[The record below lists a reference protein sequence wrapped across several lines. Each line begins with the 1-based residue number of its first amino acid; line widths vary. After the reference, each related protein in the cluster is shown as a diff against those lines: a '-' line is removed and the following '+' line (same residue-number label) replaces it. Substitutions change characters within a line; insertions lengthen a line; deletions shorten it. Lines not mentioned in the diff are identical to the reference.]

1 MRRSGRRPGATP
13 ARTTRSTAVPGHG
26 RVGPTRHP
34 LPRRITVPSALVT
47 GLSRRAGIAASVAER
62 LAADGWAVSA
72 TGWPQH
78 DEEQPWGADADVP
91 VPAGVHW
98 EAADLADP
106 GVPARLVE
114 AHAARHGGLDALV
127 AVHARSSDQD
137 LATVT
142 ADELDASFAVN
153 ARATVLLVQAAA
165 RLGVRRVVLFTTG
178 VHQGPMPTEVP
189 YALSKAAVQGM
200 TASLAAALAPSG
212 ATLNTVNPGP
222 NDTGWADDG
231 TRAWL
236 ADRMPL
242 ARRWGTPADAAELVA
257 FLVSEQAGWITGQT
271 IDSDGGWGIRAG
283 VAPRGG

>member
-1 MRRSGRRPGATP
+1 
-13 ARTTRSTAVPGHG
+13 
-26 RVGPTRHP
+26 
-34 LPRRITVPSALVT
+34 LV
-47 GLSRRAGIAASVAER
+47 ER

-114 AHAARHGGLDALV
+114 AHAVRNGGLDALV

-142 ADELDASFAVN
+142 AEELDASFAVN
-153 ARATVLLVQAAA
+153 TRATVLLVQAAA

-242 ARRWGTPADAAELVA
+242 AQRWGTPADAADLVA

-283 VAPRGG
+283 VAPRDA